1 MFAIASQKAANADVV
16 HRVYARS
23 MSLILQAF
31 HEYYTAFFK
40 EYQATE
46 ILEKSTAEQI
56 RIAAPVKAYL
66 NEIWSYITNAERPTA
81 DNPNCKIP
89 DGV

>member
-1 MFAIASQKAANADVV
+1 
-16 HRVYARS
+16 

-31 HEYYTAFFK
+31 HEYYTAFFE

-56 RIAAPVKAYL
+56 RIAAPVLFIFGTYGTVLWRLILQTIVRIRVFSMKQFDL
-66 NEIWSYITNAERPTA
+66 
-81 DNPNCKIP
+81 
-89 DGV
+89 

>member
-1 MFAIASQKAANADVV
+1 
-16 HRVYARS
+16 

-66 NEIWSYITNAERPTA
+66 NALILELLSIINAILYG
-81 DNPNCKIP
+81 NPKRNHLLSANLYEMIIDAIP
-89 DGV
+89 SD